1 LSRRPTLI
9 KKADKQ
15 ESKQTFRGH
24 SDHLG
29 LVDQKETLTIKVG
42 DFAQL
47 PPVDKGEDAGGS
59 TFCFDAAAFKDGD
72 FKTVQLT
79 EIFRTN
85 EPEFMELLHRA
96 RFGKLGPDDVDRLKR
111 RITQDVP
118 ETVPRLFPLRKTVEQ
133 FNQTCL
139 DLLQNKTGLVSFTS
153 QRVLMPDTKEA
164 IEMADSMGF
173 EETVVLIKG
182 AMVMLTINLNP
193 TDGWVN
199 GTTCIVHELSTD
211 RRTVVLERIS
221 DKRRTVVPKM
231 VKPLELDTVEGSV
244 EQFPLRL
251 AWAITIHKSQ
261 GATLESV
268 AVDVGKN
275 VFSHGQVD
283 LECARL

>member
-1 LSRRPTLI
+1 MVDRKTLI
-9 KKADKQ
+9 
-15 ESKQTFRGH
+15 
-24 SDHLG
+24 
-29 LVDQKETLTIKVG
+29 IKVG

-47 PPVDKGEDAGGS
+47 PPVDKGEEAGGS
-59 TFCFDAAAFKDGD
+59 TFCFDAAAFKEGD

-118 ETVPRLFPLRKTVEQ
+118 ETVPENRLIHSNKQVPRLFPLRKTVEQ
-133 FNQTCL
+133 FNQTRL